1 LREVIFGIRL
11 GRELKMRTEK
21 ADFFLG
27 GGMSVVL
34 VFKDTDRMV

>member
-1 LREVIFGIRL
+1 MREVIFGIRL

-27 GGMSVVL
+27 GGYVRGL
-34 VFKDTDRMV
+34 VFKDTNRIV